1 MWSNLNP
8 SGSGLCFMN
17 RIDERL
23 ASVRLKARPALV
35 PYLTAGYPS
44 IELTVPLASAVLSSG
59 ADMLELG
66 IPFSDPLADG
76 PTIQMT
82 SFEALKNG
90 MSVGRALEIGK
101 EIRERDRESPLIFM
115 GYFNPFL
122 KYGTAQLLKDMNAS
136 GIDGIIVPDLP
147 QEEAEVFGNKCSEY
161 GVYLIPL
168 LAPTSTDERIYS
180 ACEQAKGFVYCVSL
194 TGVTGAR
201 SSLSSG
207 VHDLVLRIREFTDL
221 PVLVGFGISRKE
233 DVRRISQFADGA
245 VVGSAFL
252 DAVSKASAG
261 KETDVAADFVRAL
274 LP

>member
-1 MWSNLNP
+1 
-8 SGSGLCFMN
+8 MN

-23 ASVRLKARPALV
+23 ALVKSKSRPALV

-44 IELTVPLASAVLSSG
+44 IELTVPIASAVLSSG

-90 MSVGRALEIGK
+90 MSVSTAMEIGK
-101 EIRERDRESPLIFM
+101 EIRECDGEAPLIFM

-122 KYGTAQLLKDMNAS
+122 RYGTAKLLQDMNAS
-136 GIDGIIVPDLP
+136 GIDGIIIPDLP
-147 QEEAEVFGNKCSEY
+147 QEEAEVFGNICGEY

-180 ACEQAKGFVYCVSL
+180 ACEEANGFVYCVSL

-201 SSLSSG
+201 SNLSSG
-207 VHDLVLRIREFTDL
+207 VDDLVLRIREFTDL
-221 PVLVGFGISRKE
+221 PVLVGFGVSRKE
-233 DVRRISQFADGA
+233 DVRRISQFANGA

-252 DAVSKASAG
+252 DAISKADLG
-261 KETDVAADFVRAL
+261 KETDRAVDFVKGL
-274 LP
+274 LL